1 MDDASERL
9 SRTIWVGVGL
19 TVVLLCVA
27 FVLSRVKSRNA
38 AADTLPVIGNV
49 ADFKLTSQDGKTV
62 TLADLRGKVWVADI
76 IFTRCAGPCPRM
88 TAQMK
93 SLQDAL
99 PAGSNVKLVS
109 LTTDPDFDTPE
120 VLNKYAARFEADPQ
134 RWTFLTGDKKEI
146 AALAIDSLKLTVIEK
161 DEASRENPQDLF
173 IHSTIFVVV
182 DKQARLRGVFE
193 TTGDDIDWPSMQTNI
208 LSTVRQLE
216 AAR

>member
-9 SRTIWVGVGL
+9 SRTIWIGVGL

-27 FVLSRVKSRNA
+27 FVMSRVNKPRS
-38 AADTLPVIGNV
+38 AADSLPVIGSV
-49 ADFKLTSQDGKTV
+49 ADFQLTDQDGKAV
-62 TLADLRGKVWVADI
+62 TLADLRGRVWVADI
-76 IFTRCAGPCPRM
+76 VFTRCAGPCPRM
-88 TAQMK
+88 TTQMK

-99 PAGSNVKLVS
+99 PAGSGVKLVT

-120 VLNKYAARFEADPQ
+120 VLKKYASRFDAIPE
-134 RWTFLTGDKKEI
+134 RWSFLTGDKKEI
-146 AALAIDSLKLTVIEK
+146 AALAINSLKLTIVEK
-161 DEASRENPQDLF
+161 DEASRESAQDLF

-193 TTGDDIDWPSMQTNI
+193 TTGDGIDWPMVQTNI